1 VPSAEAV
8 RKALLFETK
17 MEPILLVEDKAELRE
32 MLTHALKRMDFLPV
46 TAADLNEALLMLRK
60 QRFSAVLTDLK
71 LPAGSGLDVLKAA
84 LDDDPAVPVI
94 IMTAYGTIAQ
104 AVDAMREGAF
114 DFIQKPVDLDHLK
127 HLLNRAIE
135 RQQLLRENIVLR
147 EEYAR
152 SLGFPRIIGEHPS
165 MLAVGREM
173 QRISQSEGTVLLLGE
188 SGTGKELFAR
198 AIHQMSPRSAKP
210 MVAVNCAAI
219 PETLIENEL
228 FGHERGAFTGAD
240 SRRPGKFELAHGG
253 TVFLDEIGELPLQAQ
268 SKLLR
273 VLEEKMV
280 ERLGGTIPFRADLR
294 VIAATNRDLDAAVKA
309 GSFRG
314 DLFYRLN
321 VFPIHIP
328 ALRDRGDDVTLLA
341 EHFLDRFRKER
352 AKPRL
357 KLTPDALDA
366 LRSQR
371 WPGNVREL
379 QNILER
385 ASILHDGELHAAEL
399 GMTASPQA
407 RPSPDRGEME
417 AMPLESQSLEGTL
430 PEISARAVEQVE
442 RAKIESTLREC
453 KWNKSAAAE
462 RLGVSYKTLLTK
474 IHAYGLD

>member
-1 VPSAEAV
+1 
-8 RKALLFETK
+8 

-219 PETLIENEL
+219 
-228 FGHERGAFTGAD
+228 
-240 SRRPGKFELAHGG
+240 
-253 TVFLDEIGELPLQAQ
+253 
-268 SKLLR
+268 
-273 VLEEKMV
+273 
-280 ERLGGTIPFRADLR
+280 
-294 VIAATNRDLDAAVKA
+294 
-309 GSFRG
+309 
-314 DLFYRLN
+314 
-321 VFPIHIP
+321 
-328 ALRDRGDDVTLLA
+328 
-341 EHFLDRFRKER
+341 
-352 AKPRL
+352 
-357 KLTPDALDA
+357 
-366 LRSQR
+366 
-371 WPGNVREL
+371 
-379 QNILER
+379 
-385 ASILHDGELHAAEL
+385 
-399 GMTASPQA
+399 
-407 RPSPDRGEME
+407 
-417 AMPLESQSLEGTL
+417 
-430 PEISARAVEQVE
+430 
-442 RAKIESTLREC
+442 
-453 KWNKSAAAE
+453 
-462 RLGVSYKTLLTK
+462 
-474 IHAYGLD
+474 